1 MPKIVSKS
9 NTEEILSLQMLA
21 AKKIKETNP
30 NLFFKL
36 PPQFLNSP
44 EFFCSEEVAAIVR
57 QFLNSKLQGK
67 INEETQKYEEK
78 MEARKENVDDCED
91 IFRREPY
98 IKFSGCMTSMLLTGL
113 HVGLYFILKNTIQ
126 LSDEVVMGWLATVPV
141 STLVGACL
149 GICCAPKIGRSLG
162 HCLYPSAS
170 NNITIEMEEL
180 GSTSKVP
187 S

>member
-9 NTEEILSLQMLA
+9 NTEEIPSLQVLA

-44 EFFCSEEVAAIVR
+44 EFFCSGEVAAIVR

-78 MEARKENVDDCED
+78 MKARKENIDDCED
-91 IFRREPY
+91 AFRREPY
-98 IKFSGCMTSMLLTGL
+98 AKFSGCMTSMLLTGL
-113 HVGLYFILKNTIQ
+113 HVGLYFILKNTAE
-126 LSDEVVMGWLATVPV
+126 LSNEAEVGWLV
-141 STLVGACL
+141 SIPASMLVGACL

-180 GSTSKVP
+180 GGASNVP